1 MLLSALLPVLLLA
14 CSPDE
19 PDKAD
24 DADDVEDTG
33 ARDTAL
39 YELVVSP
46 YLQSVTDED
55 AWVLWITDEGEESR
69 VTWGPTEA
77 MENTTS
83 GEVETEGGLGYVHAV
98 RLEGL
103 TPGGEIYYQAHTGGT
118 ASEVTRFRAAPAT
131 GDDARFLVIAMS
143 DMQRDDANPDK
154 FDEIISDGVIPYVT
168 DTLGLDLADDVGMV
182 LIPGDLVDNGWDY
195 REWWGDFFAPAAPLI
210 SQVPVFPVTGNHEA
224 DTPLYFRYFRLPE
237 DGSPDYEEHWWT
249 ADRGRLRVIGLD
261 SNTPY
266 RGEPQRAWLEGVL
279 ADTCV
284 DPDIDFVF
292 AQLHHPYLSELWIP
306 GEEDFSGEVV
316 ALLEAFTTDCDKPS
330 VHLFGHTHGYSRGQ
344 SRDHRH
350 LMINVASAGG
360 AIDRWGGDAVD
371 YPEFTVSQDEWGF
384 VAIEVL
390 AEAADPTFTV
400 SRLSQGNVDNP
411 RDNEL
416 RDQVTVR
423 RYDAAPET
431 PEALAPVGEVAGA
444 VVLVASPFV
453 DPDGDL
459 QGAAH
464 WEVSAGCDDFSAPL
478 VSDWVQHENWWFG
491 EDLQAGDDLSDVAV
505 EGLGAGAYC
514 WRVRYRDRGLSWS
527 GWSAPM
533 AFSVP

>member
-1 MLLSALLPVLLLA
+1 MLLSQLLPLLFLA
-14 CSPDE
+14 CNPDE
-19 PDKAD
+19 PAES
-24 DADDVEDTG
+24 AGDTDTAA

-46 YLQSVTDED
+46 YLQSVSDEE

-77 MENTTS
+77 MENTAR
-83 GEVETEGGLGYVHAV
+83 GEVETEGGLGYVHSV

-103 TPGGEIYYQAHTGGT
+103 IPGAEFYYQAHTGGT
-118 ASEVTRFRAAPAT
+118 ASPIASFRAAPMK
-131 GDDARFLVIAMS
+131 GEDADLLLIAMS
-143 DMQRDDANPDK
+143 DMQRDDNNPDK
-154 FDEIISDGVIPYVT
+154 FEEIINDGIIPFLEGAGEGGSDAIS
-168 DTLGLDLADDVGMV
+168 M
-182 LIPGDLVDNGWDY
+182 LIVPGDLVENGWDY
-195 REWWGDFFAPAAPLI
+195 RDWWDQFFTPAAALLARTPLYP
-210 SQVPVFPVTGNHEA
+210 VPGNHEA
-224 DTPLYFRYFRLPE
+224 DSPLFFRYFRLPE
-237 DGSPDYEEHWWT
+237 NGSPDYEEHWWT
-249 ADRGRLRVIGLD
+249 EDRGRLRVIGLD
-261 SNTPY
+261 SNVPY
-266 RGEPQRAWLEGVL
+266 RGDPQRAWLAGVL
-279 ADTCV
+279 ADTCT

-316 ALLEAFTTDCDKPS
+316 SMLETFTTDCGKPS

-350 LMINVASAGG
+350 LMVNVASAGG

-371 YPEFTVSQDEWGF
+371 YEEFSVSQDEWGF
-384 VAIEVL
+384 VVIEVQGQ
-390 AEAADPTFTV
+390 AADPAFTIRRV
-400 SRLSQGNVDNP
+400 SRGNGDVP

-423 RYDAAPET
+423 RYDAPPAA
-431 PEALAPVGEVAGA
+431 PEALGPTGEVAGA
-444 VVLVASPFV
+444 VVLVAGAFS

-464 WEVSAGCDDFSAPL
+464 WEVSGSCEEFSAPV
-478 VSDWVQHENWWFG
+478 VSEWVQHENWWFG
-491 EDLQAGDDLSDVAV
+491 EDLQAGDDLTDVAV
-505 EGLGAGAYC
+505 EGLTSGAYC

-527 GWSAPM
+527 DWSAPM